1 MTNCRKCIFFLP
13 DSRLCIKYGIC
24 ITDPSKPPEICTK
37 SQISQEIIV
46 YDKTDVLKERLKEI
60 AERCHL
66 KVLMCDMN
74 ETSIALLLSDKGDI
88 DEFTRR
94 VNVICNR
101 DPIRIRREKS
111 VYYVEY
117 PLRLEKATKAPTGF
131 EDLFNII
138 DFLMTPFILEKISSE
153 EVGILER
160 IIFEQDS
167 KIFKDMKIIE
177 RKYIKRA
184 YFGDFKIYEKEDVEF
199 YGIDQSKTKFY
210 IISPKFYPL
219 VFCYKRGR
227 LDILDTLLEKH
238 FGEPTVSYCPNC
250 GVKLK
255 GFENYCPYC
264 GYKLKE
270 PKG

>member
-1 MTNCRKCIFFLP
+1 MVSCKKCIYFVP
-13 DSRLCIKYGIC
+13 HESICIKYGIH
-24 ITDPSKPPEICTK
+24 IANPSKPPEICTK

-46 YDKTDVLKERLKEI
+46 YDKTDELKEHLKEI
-60 AERCHL
+60 AEGYHL
-66 KVLMCDMN
+66 KVLMCDII

-88 DEFTRR
+88 DEFTRK
-94 VNVICNR
+94 VKETYNVV
-101 DPIRIRREKS
+101 PTRIQEAS
-111 VYYVEY
+111 SLYYVEY
-117 PLRLEKATKAPTGF
+117 PLKLEKVTKAPTGF
-131 EDLFNII
+131 EDLFNVI
-138 DFLMTPFILEKISSE
+138 DFLMIPFILEKISSE